1 MPSPTLLMRCLLS
14 FVVVAFVI
22 VAPDV
27 IGAQV
32 LTPRIVEI
40 QMTEFAFRPAV
51 IQLDA
56 GRPVRLVFINRGQI
70 AHQFESVYLRG
81 LPLTIIDD
89 ALHVEARGL
98 DLIRLDPAKSARVE
112 FLPRQRGRFSFAC
125 TIEGHQEAGMRGTID
140 VR

>member
-1 MPSPTLLMRCLLS
+1 MLSLLTA
-14 FVVVAFVI
+14 V
-22 VAPDV
+22 PDV
-27 IGAQV
+27 VGAPPQ
-32 LTPRIVEI
+32 TPRVVEI

-51 IQLDA
+51 IHLDA

-70 AHQFESVYLRG
+70 AHQFESAFLRG

-89 ALHVEARGL
+89 ALHVETRGL

-112 FLPRQRGRFSFAC
+112 FLLRQRGRFGFAC

>member
-1 MPSPTLLMRCLLS
+1 MRRLLTLVNLALVMAAPS
-14 FVVVAFVI
+14 
-22 VAPDV
+22 V

-112 FLPRQRGRFSFAC
+112 FLPRQRGRFVFAC

>member
-1 MPSPTLLMRCLLS
+1 MQRLLTFVTLALVMT
-14 FVVVAFVI
+14 
-22 VAPDV
+22 APNV
-27 IGAQV
+27 IGAHI
-32 LTPRIVEI
+32 LTPRVVEI
-40 QMTEFAFRPAV
+40 QMTEFSFRPAV

-70 AHQFESVYLRG
+70 AHQFESAFLRG

-89 ALHVEARGL
+89 ALHVETRGL

-112 FLPRQRGRFSFAC
+112 FLLRQRGRFVFAC

>member
-1 MPSPTLLMRCLLS
+1 MRRLLTFVTLALVM
-14 FVVVAFVI
+14 A
-22 VAPDV
+22 APNV

-40 QMTEFAFRPAV
+40 QMTEFTFRPAV

-56 GRPVRLVFINRGQI
+56 GQPVRLVFINRGQI
-70 AHQFESVYLRG
+70 AHQFDSTLLRAV
-81 LPLTIIDD
+81 PLTIIDD
-89 ALHVEARGL
+89 ALHVETRGL

-125 TIEGHQEAGMRGTID
+125 TIEGHREAGMRGTID

>member
-1 MPSPTLLMRCLLS
+1 MTL
-14 FVVVAFVI
+14 VVAFRWD
-22 VAPDV
+22 ALPGAA
-27 IGAQV
+27 GAQV
-32 LTPRIVEI
+32 PAWRIIEI

-51 IQLDA
+51 IQLDG

-70 AHQFESVYLRG
+70 AHQFESAFLRG

-89 ALHVEARGL
+89 ALHVETRGL

-112 FLPRQRGRFSFAC
+112 FLPRQRGRFVFAC

>member
-1 MPSPTLLMRCLLS
+1 MLSLLTA
-14 FVVVAFVI
+14 V
-22 VAPDV
+22 PDV
-27 IGAQV
+27 VGAPLQ
-32 LTPRIVEI
+32 TPRIVEI

-70 AHQFESVYLRG
+70 AHQFESAYLRG
-81 LPLTIIDD
+81 LPLTVIDD
-89 ALHVEARGL
+89 ALHVETRGL

-125 TIEGHQEAGMRGTID
+125 TIEGHQEAGMTGVLE